1 MAVERLYIENTYIP
15 LSQGLNPSI
24 TKELKNLAEP
34 DKQKASYSKTV
45 SIPRSKEADKI
56 FSHIFEINVLIQGG
70 EFNIQAKAD
79 CRYEV
84 DSETIIQGYL
94 KLNQISVN
102 DFQDIVYDCTMYSE
116 VANFFAEIA
125 GNYLTD
131 LYPSAGSYEGLD
143 VYDHPLTKELQAWSW
158 DFEIIKNYPALIPF
172 AYGTGYVYAL
182 VDFGYSQNATDFIYT
197 QIAPSIY
204 EKEYMTK
211 IISWAGFTIKAGGFF
226 DTDTWIDHLIIP
238 SSPECYQLTS
248 TDIEGREFAA
258 NTPQFT
264 STGTTTS
271 NNLPKGTFST
281 PDIIKFTNELF
292 DTGLNYNPA
301 TGVFTAIQTGVHDIT
316 ALIDVNA
323 TFTPDSAGSVKCIA
337 DIHGFIEMWHTP
349 ISTGVAVLIDQ
360 LPFYITKYD
369 TTFYI
374 GARSTAVTPTYPPA
388 DNDYMSGKAWGKI
401 AQTTPVGRA
410 VNPPDRYQLT
420 ATGVPLQASD
430 TITIK
435 WKGGMFAENDGLSV
449 YSSTTTEFFINNVG
463 TKTNGNAVIK
473 VTVGSFYNKVSNLT
487 MTEGNTLQMLDV
499 IPKKIKMI
507 DYFMWNVKRFN
518 LIVDVDP
525 LNPTQL
531 IIETRD
537 NYLGTDVL
545 NIHELIDRS
554 KPIDDFPMEL
564 LDAKQY
570 LFTYKKDTDY
580 FNERY
585 TKSWQEIYGQRTC
598 DVTTDFANQVK
609 KTELGFSPTCMVGLP
624 QNDRVL
630 PTIYALNDYNQPVTT
645 KFNIR
650 SLYYAGLKPCANA
663 WNHTN
668 YVSVFGIPLTDSYV
682 TYPYAGHF
690 DDPYAPTLDINFGLV
705 KEVFYDDD
713 LHDIVV
719 TDNNLVNKYHA
730 KQLREMTDPN
740 SRILKCHVHLTPLA
754 YVNFTFDKLYYFDYA
769 YFRLQKIEG
778 YNPTSEETTLCTFF
792 KVNNAS
798 AFTPSG
804 HPTTGKPTETN
815 PLQEGGGIGMT
826 ETTPA
831 KGVRSSE
838 QPDNN
843 NYSARSID
851 VKGEFNYISGK
862 AKSVEIY
869 GDSNKVFAEAKN
881 IKIQGDSNLISAG
894 VENVT
899 LINTNGLTITESDVT
914 YIDGKIQG
922 AWVEKITGF
931 LVDDTIYGYYLNGAT
946 GAVQAR
952 LNNSTSEFFFKCT
965 DATNRVYIDGGTI
978 TIDNTAT
985 TFDLLENESIRLK
998 YNSQDNTYYIIN

>member
-70 EFNIQAKAD
+70 EFNVQAKAA

-84 DSETIIQGYL
+84 DSEIIIQGYL

-102 DFQDIVYDCTMYSE
+102 DFQDIVYDCTMYNE
-116 VANFFAEIA
+116 VADFFAEISN
-125 GNYLTD
+125 NYLTD
-131 LYPSAGSYEGLD
+131 LYTSAGSYEGLD
-143 VYDHPLTKELQAWSW
+143 VYDHILTKELQQLSW
-158 DFEIIKNYPALIPF
+158 EDEIAYNYPTLIPF
-172 AYGTGYVYAL
+172 AFGTGYVYAL
-182 VDFGYSQNATDFIYT
+182 VDFGFSQDATNFIYT

-211 IISWAGFTIKAGGFF
+211 IISWAGFTLKAGGFF
-226 DTDTWIDHLIIP
+226 DTDTWFDHLIVP
-238 SSPECYQLTS
+238 ASPECYQLTDA
-248 TDIEGREFAA
+248 DIADREFAA
-258 NTPQFT
+258 NTTILT

-271 NNLPKGTFST
+271 GNLPKGSYSSS
-281 PDIIKFTNELF
+281 DVIKFTNELF
-292 DTGLNYNPA
+292 DGGTNYNPA
-301 TGVFTAIQTGVHDIT
+301 NGKFTADLTGNYNITTLLDING
-316 ALIDVNA
+316 I
-323 TFTPDSAGSVKCIA
+323 FTPTTGNAVKTIC
-337 DIHGFIEMWHTP
+337 DIQGFIEVWHTP
-349 ISTGVAVLIDQ
+349 FATGTPVQVDS
-360 LPFYITKYD
+360 LPFYITSD
-369 TTFYI
+369 DAAFTVGVRAT
-374 GARSTAVTPTYPPA
+374 SSTPTYP
-388 DNDYMSGKAWGKI
+388 DTDYMSGKAWGQLI
-401 AQTTPVGRA
+401 QSTPVARN

-420 ATGVPLQASD
+420 ITNAPLQTGDIIEIKYKAGIFMESTSSFTYISD
-430 TITIK
+430 DDK
-435 WKGGMFAENDGLSV
+435 MFVD
-449 YSSTTTEFFINNVG
+449 NVG
-463 TKTNGNAVIK
+463 TKTGGNAQIRIA
-473 VTVGSFYNKVSNLT
+473 VGSFYNKVSNLI
-487 MTEGNTLQMLDV
+487 MTEGNTLQMEDV
-499 IPKKIKMI
+499 IPKQIKMI

-525 LNPTQL
+525 LNPTEL

-570 LFTYKKDTDY
+570 LFTYKPDTDY

-585 TKSWQEIYGQRTC
+585 TKSWQEVYGQRIC
-598 DVTTDFANQVK
+598 DVETDFANQIK
-609 KTELGFSPTCMVGLP
+609 KTEIGFSPTCMVGLP

-630 PTIYALNDYNQPVTT
+630 PTIYALNDYNQPITT

-650 SLYYAGLKPCANA
+650 SLYYSGLKPCSNA
-663 WNHTN
+663 WGHTN
-668 YVSVFGIPLTDSYV
+668 YVSVFVIPSTDYYV

-690 DDPYAPTLDINFGLV
+690 DDPYDPTLDINFGLV

-713 LHDIVV
+713 LNDIVV
-719 TDNNLVNKYHA
+719 TDNNLVNKYHG

-740 SRILKCHVHLTPLA
+740 SRILKCHVHITPLS

-769 YFRLQKIEG
+769 FFRLQKIEG

-792 KVNNAS
+792 KINDAS
-798 AFTPSG
+798 AFTP
-804 HPTTGKPTETN
+804 TTHEATGN
-815 PLQEGGGIGMT
+815 PAEIDPNQLGGGITMT
-826 ETTPA
+826 ESTPA
-831 KGVRSSE
+831 KGTRSSE

-843 NYSARSID
+843 NYSARSIE

-862 AKSVEIY
+862 AKNVEIF
-869 GDSNKVFAEAKN
+869 GDSNKVWAEAKN
-881 IKIQGDSNLISAG
+881 IKIQGDGNTIQAG

-899 LINTNGLTITESDVT
+899 LINTNGLTITESNAFYV
-914 YIDGKIQG
+914 DGKIQG
-922 AWVEKITGF
+922 SWIVEIANF
-931 LVDDTIYGYYLNGAT
+931 VVDDTVYGYYLDGTTAI
-946 GAVQAR
+946 VQAR
-952 LNNSTSEFFFKCT
+952 LNSSTSEFFFKCT
-965 DATNRVYIDGGTI
+965 NATNRVYIDAAPF
-978 TIDNTAT
+978 TIDNTSAE
-985 TFDLLENESIRLK
+985 FDLLENESIRLK
-998 YNSQDNTYYIIN
+998 WNEDDQTYYIIN